1 MAGASSSEYDANRPG
16 GTPIDSIRVAL
27 VEDNPRYRE
36 SLELLLEHAPGFT
49 LARSVSRAEVL
60 LDDLASGERR
70 WDLVLMDL
78 GLPGMSGI
86 DATRRLKA
94 LEPDVAVVVL
104 TVFEEPAT
112 ILDAIAAGIDGYLLK
127 KSPAVELIAQLKS
140 ILAGGAPLTSAVA
153 RTLLDL
159 VRTQQQGSAKAGAE
173 PIGRLNL
180 SEREQEML
188 RGLVRG
194 LSYRQ
199 VADACGIS
207 IDTVRT
213 HVRNIYRKLQ
223 VHSVAQAVSR
233 AIRERLV

>member
-1 MAGASSSEYDANRPG
+1 M
-16 GTPIDSIRVAL
+16 VAC
-27 VEDNPRYRE
+27 
-36 SLELLLEHAPGFT
+36 
-49 LARSVSRAEVL
+49 SVSRAEVL
-60 LDDLASGERR
+60 LADLESAGGR

-78 GLPGMSGI
+78 ELPGMSGI

-94 LEPDVAVVVL
+94 VEPGVPVVVL

-127 KSPAVELIAQLKS
+127 KSPAIELIAQLKT

-159 VRTQQQGSAKAGAE
+159 VRKQHESMQHGADQV
-173 PIGRLNL
+173 GRLDL
-180 SEREQEML
+180 SEREQEVL

-199 VADACGIS
+199 VGDACGVS

>member
-1 MAGASSSEYDANRPG
+1 M
-16 GTPIDSIRVAL
+16 
-27 VEDNPRYRE
+27 EDNARYRQ
-36 SLELLLEHAPGFT
+36 SLEVLLSHAPGFAV
-49 LARSVSRAEVL
+49 ARSVARAEAL
-60 LDDLASGERR
+60 LAEPETDPPP

-78 GLPGMSGI
+78 ELPGMSGI
-86 DATRRLKA
+86 EATRRLKA
-94 LEPDVAVVVL
+94 ANPEIAVVVL
-104 TVFEEPAT
+104 TVFEESAT

-127 KSPAVELIAQLKS
+127 RSPANELLAQLKS

-159 VRTQQQGSAKAGAE
+159 VRLQHGPSASGGR
-173 PIGRLNL
+173 IGRLDL
-180 SEREQEML
+180 SEREQEVL

-199 VADACGIS
+199 VGETCGVS

-213 HVRNIYRKLQ
+213 HVRSVYRKLQ

>member
-1 MAGASSSEYDANRPG
+1 MAARPSAEYDVPRVAG
-16 GTPIDSIRVAL
+16 LPIDPVRVAL
-27 VEDNPRYRE
+27 VEDNPRYRQ
-36 SLELLLEHAPGFT
+36 SLELLLTHASGFT
-49 LARSVSRAEVL
+49 VTRSVARAEL
-60 LDDLASGERR
+60 LLADLQSAGRS

-78 GLPGMSGI
+78 ELPGMSGI

-94 LEPDVAVVVL
+94 LDPDIAVVVL

-112 ILDAIAAGIDGYLLK
+112 ILDAITAGIDGYLLK
-127 KSPAVELIAQLKS
+127 KSPATELLAQLKS

-153 RTLLDL
+153 RTLLEL
-159 VRTQQQGSAKAGAE
+159 VRVQHAPARAQRDQV
-173 PIGRLNL
+173 GRLDL
-180 SEREQEML
+180 SDREQEVL

-199 VADACGIS
+199 VGDACGVS

>member
-1 MAGASSSEYDANRPG
+1 
-16 GTPIDSIRVAL
+16 
-27 VEDNPRYRE
+27 VEDNARYRQ
-36 SLELLLEHAPGFT
+36 SLEVLLSHAPGFAV
-49 LARSVSRAEVL
+49 ARSVARAEAL
-60 LDDLASGERR
+60 LAEPETDPPP

-78 GLPGMSGI
+78 ELPGMSGI
-86 DATRRLKA
+86 EATRRLKA
-94 LEPDVAVVVL
+94 ANPEIAVVVL
-104 TVFEEPAT
+104 TVFEESAT

-127 KSPAVELIAQLKS
+127 RSPANELLAQLKS

-159 VRTQQQGSAKAGAE
+159 VRLQQGPTASGGK
-173 PIGRLNL
+173 IGRLDL
-180 SEREQEML
+180 SEREQEVL

-199 VADACGIS
+199 VGEACGVS

-213 HVRNIYRKLQ
+213 HVRSVYRKLQ

>member
-1 MAGASSSEYDANRPG
+1 M
-16 GTPIDSIRVAL
+16 
-27 VEDNPRYRE
+27 EDNARYRQ
-36 SLELLLEHAPGFT
+36 SLEVLLSHAPGFAV
-49 LARSVSRAEVL
+49 ARSVARAEAL
-60 LDDLASGERR
+60 LAEPETDPPP

-78 GLPGMSGI
+78 ELPGMSGI
-86 DATRRLKA
+86 EATRRLKA
-94 LEPDVAVVVL
+94 ANPEIAVVVL
-104 TVFEEPAT
+104 TVFEESAT

-127 KSPAVELIAQLKS
+127 RSPANELLAQLKS

-159 VRTQQQGSAKAGAE
+159 VRLQQGPTASGGK
-173 PIGRLNL
+173 IGRLDL
-180 SEREQEML
+180 SEREQEVL

-199 VADACGIS
+199 VGEACGVS

-213 HVRNIYRKLQ
+213 HVRSVYRKLQ